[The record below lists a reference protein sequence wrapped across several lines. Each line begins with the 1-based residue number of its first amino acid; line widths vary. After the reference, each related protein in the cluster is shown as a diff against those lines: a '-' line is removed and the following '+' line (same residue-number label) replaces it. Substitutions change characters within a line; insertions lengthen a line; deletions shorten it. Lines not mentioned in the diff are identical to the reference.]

1 MAKKT
6 TARTLDNLDQD
17 DSGYDWAN
25 SFFTPAPP
33 SAEHSPSPDAGVA
46 SNNGIV
52 GSVAVQAT
60 VAIAPTPTVAA
71 NNVSL
76 LAGQTIA
83 GGSLIHSTTGNA
95 VTEYAFMD
103 NGSDG
108 GQLYYNGKALT
119 DGVWWGLT
127 PAQMAQLTYVGG
139 TGAGTDKVSIEVF
152 DGHAWSTVAVASI
165 TQTVPAAPAPNTAI
179 VADIARLEVNNSLSY
194 SSMLTILQDAAV
206 GGMTASKFS
215 TLQALA
221 SELDKVGGISTTAY
235 VQSIAQDVIDGNGA
249 NATWNGGS
257 STAVALGNLSAT
269 SSATQVGEL
278 VGEWFLGTDL
288 PGTNVASIGESNLNS
303 TYQMSTSP
311 LYASSGAPSYLDV
324 NQGYDGDCYFLSS
337 IAVVALED
345 PTGIESMIT
354 NNGNGTYGVKF
365 DVNGQA
371 DYVTVNDSLPNM
383 PTGYSYANGSKLE
396 FANGSVLWP
405 ELLEKAYAELN
416 AQPNAPHGA
425 DLDAASDSYAG
436 ISAGGAYAL
445 TEITGQSVNT
455 FNLGPSTSASTLA
468 SDNTQLGA
476 AFSGHEEMLV
486 STSNNSNGN
495 LVGDHMFEVVGYNAT
510 SDMLTLHNPWGAGYS
525 GPLAM
530 TFNESLASLA
540 ANNCSVYATA
550 GKPLA

>member
-6 TARTLDNLDQD
+6 MARTLDNLDQD
-17 DSGYDWAN
+17 DGGYDWAN

-33 SAEHSPSPDAGVA
+33 NAEHSASPYAEAA
-46 SNNGIV
+46 SHNGIV
-52 GSVAVQAT
+52 GSVAVKAT
-60 VAIAPTPTVAA
+60 VAIAPTPTVTA
-71 NNVSL
+71 NNISV

-83 GGSLIHSTTGNA
+83 GGSLINSASGNA

-108 GQLYYNGKALT
+108 GQLYWNGKALT

-127 PAQMAQLTYVGG
+127 PAQLAQLTYVGG

-152 DGHAWSTVAVASI
+152 DGHSRSNVAISAI
-165 TQTVPAAPAPNTAI
+165 TQTVAIAQPPNAGIAAD
-179 VADIARLEVNNSLSY
+179 VAKLTVANSLSY

-221 SELDKVGGISTTAY
+221 SGLDKAGGISTTSY
-235 VQSIAQDVIDGNGA
+235 VQSIAQDVIAGNGA

-257 STAVALGNLSAT
+257 STPVVLGNLSAT

-278 VGEWFLGTDL
+278 IGEWFLGTDL
-288 PGTNVASIGESNLNS
+288 PGTNVSSIGESNLNS
-303 TYQMSTSP
+303 TYKMSTSP
-311 LYASSGAPSYLDV
+311 LYASSGAPSYLDI

-365 DVNGQA
+365 DVNGQP
-371 DYVTVNDSLPNM
+371 DYVTVNGSLPNM
-383 PTGYSYANGSKLE
+383 PTGYSYANGSTLE

-405 ELLEKAYAELN
+405 ELLEKAYAQLN

-425 DLDAASDSYAG
+425 DLNAASDSYAG

-455 FNLGPSTSASTLA
+455 FNLGPSTSSPTLA
-468 SDNTQLGA
+468 SDNTQLAA
-476 AFSGHEEMLV
+476 AFSSHEELLV
-486 STSNNSNGN
+486 STSNNTSGN

-540 ANNCSVYATA
+540 ADNCSVYATA